1 MLKIP
6 LSVTNL
12 TSRRQKGKDFSF
24 NLLNLSIMEDVLVP
38 LSAFATIFGVFYLFL
53 MTRNRE
59 RMALIEKGADA
70 SLFNTGKKI
79 TWGSFALVTGM
90 LFLGIGLG
98 VIAAA
103 IIASTTVIRED
114 VAYPSMIFL
123 FAGAGLVYYFFLSR
137 KLNKKED

>member
-1 MLKIP
+1 
-6 LSVTNL
+6 
-12 TSRRQKGKDFSF
+12 
-24 NLLNLSIMEDVLVP
+24 MEDVLIP
-38 LSAFATIFGVFYLFL
+38 LIVFAAIFGVFYLFL

-70 SLFNTGKKI
+70 SLFNTGKKV

-98 VIAAA
+98 VIIAA
-103 IIASTTVIRED
+103 IIASTTVIREE

-123 FAGAGLVYYFFLSR
+123 FAGAGLVYYFFLAR
-137 KLNKKED
+137 KLNKKQD